1 MHGCCAS
8 STSIVLSERDYLR
21 LTGAG
26 LDPDG
31 LRAGAKAIAM
41 RMIIVAG
48 LLMIALL
55 GAVLS
60 SVGGH
65 HPLSVYGTN
74 QDNDDMKPLREIS
87 RQALPASFGRS

>member
-1 MHGCCAS
+1 
-8 STSIVLSERDYLR
+8 
-21 LTGAG
+21 
-26 LDPDG
+26 
-31 LRAGAKAIAM
+31 M

-65 HPLSVYGTN
+65 APLTVYGTN
-74 QDNDDMKPLREIS
+74 SDNDDFKPQREIT
-87 RQALPASFGRS
+87 RQALPSSFGRS